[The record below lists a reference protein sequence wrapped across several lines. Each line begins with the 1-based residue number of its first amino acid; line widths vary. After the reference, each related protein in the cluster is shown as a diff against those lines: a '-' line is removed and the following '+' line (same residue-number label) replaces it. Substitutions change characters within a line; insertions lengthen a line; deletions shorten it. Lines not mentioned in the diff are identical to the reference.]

1 MLNKGI
7 LLAGKEKLYNII
19 RGSVSHVSLSYSPQT
34 DIKAGTRVNITVNA
48 NSGYQN
54 PSVSVTKNDGTGSVT
69 VSGSGSS
76 RYFTMPKS
84 DVTINASASLIPT
97 YSVSGSASGGGIS
110 FSKTSGIRAGETVTV
125 YLSPNSY
132 YVLSSLTSSP
142 SVSFSG
148 SGNTRTFKMPSSN
161 VRVTATFVA
170 WNLAITVGDHY
181 YNGRHHYLGYSNANG
196 TGRIQY
202 HNGSDYLPYQANIR
216 SLFTWWDDNSN
227 SVRGHDYM
235 TSRFEDEQDIAIT
248 RLDNG
253 KHYFCF
259 DNSSVSHM
267 INSNKWGDI
276 TRNPLFTKADIGK
289 TIYFYAWKWG
299 LQPW

>member
-1 MLNKGI
+1 MINNKK
-7 LLAGKEKLYNII
+7 LLMGAQEKLYNII
-19 RGSVSHVSLSYSPQT
+19 RGTVSNVSLSYSPQT
-34 DIKAGTRVNITVNA
+34 DIKAGTRVNITVTA

-161 VRVTATFVA
+161 VRVTATFVQYTHK
-170 WNLAITVGDHY
+170 IVVGTKT
-181 YNGRHHYLGYSNANG
+181 YN
-196 TGRIQY
+196 
-202 HNGSDYLPYQANIR
+202 NIR
-216 SLFTWWDDNSN
+216 TEWGWQPYSGIGSFSPVAIPPYGDAQMLYTEYSVYTKRYDTYLSSNKNDDAEWSDMAVN
-227 SVRGHDYM
+227 
-235 TSRFEDEQDIAIT
+235 IT
-248 RLDNG
+248 RLDTG
-253 KHYFCF
+253 FTVYDLSPGESKIDTKLF
-259 DNSSVSHM
+259 DANDV
-267 INSNKWGDI
+267 
-276 TRNPLFTKADIGK
+276 GK
-289 TIYFYAWKWG
+289 TIYLKIVKS
-299 LQPW
+299 

>member
-7 LLAGKEKLYNII
+7 LLAGKEKLYNVY
-19 RGSVSHVSLSYSPQT
+19 RGTVSHVSLSYSPQT

-132 YVLSSLTSSP
+132 HTLSSLTSSP

-148 SGNTRTFKMPSSN
+148 SGNTRTFRMPSSN
-161 VRVTATFVA
+161 VRVTATFGKNYNFAVQ
-170 WNLAITVGDHY
+170 VDS
-181 YNGRHHYLGYSNANG
+181 YNGYQYGKYLGSGAILENSTGWDIQVFATNYKDSPVTTEFRSYSSG
-196 TGRIQY
+196 VPST
-202 HNGSDYLPYQANIR
+202 LT
-216 SLFTWWDDNSN
+216 LC
-227 SVRGHDYM
+227 
-235 TSRFEDEQDIAIT
+235 
-248 RLDNG
+248 RLDTNFTMTFS
-253 KHYFCF
+253 K
-259 DNSSVSHM
+259 
-267 INSNKWGDI
+267 SNYHRTEGAFFQTSDV
-276 TRNPLFTKADIGK
+276 GK
-289 TIYFYAWKWG
+289 TLYIKIM
-299 LQPW
+299 

>member
-7 LLAGKEKLYNII
+7 LLSGKEKLYNVY
-19 RGSVSHVSLSYSPQT
+19 RGTVSNVSLSYSPQT

-132 YVLSSLTSSP
+132 YTLSSLTSSP

-161 VRVTATFVA
+161 VRVTAKFVA
-170 WNLAITVGDHY
+170 NYTHLITLGTRSLNMGQLVEVGFDNFNANFGSISPTTVRGDTIQSLVAYFGKANNSYETHIRTSYSSDNNYPESMKITRTDTNKTITVPQGEGYAAY
-181 YNGRHHYLGYSNANG
+181 YHTPASTGLRSNIFNE
-196 TGRIQY
+196 
-202 HNGSDYLPYQANIR
+202 NE
-216 SLFTWWDDNSN
+216 
-227 SVRGHDYM
+227 V
-235 TSRFEDEQDIAIT
+235 
-248 RLDNG
+248 
-253 KHYFCF
+253 
-259 DNSSVSHM
+259 
-267 INSNKWGDI
+267 
-276 TRNPLFTKADIGK
+276 GK
-289 TIYFYAWKWG
+289 TIPIKIQY
-299 LQPW
+299 

>member
-7 LLAGKEKLYNII
+7 LLSGKEKLYNVY
-19 RGSVSHVSLSYSPQT
+19 RGTVSNVSLSYSPQT

-110 FSKTSGIRAGETVTV
+110 FSKTSGIRSGETVTV

-170 WNLAITVGDHY
+170 PSVSGSDAFVWSKDYDVTGDGDTTY
-181 YNGRHHYLGYSNANG
+181 YNIYTLDIPNITLGNVYSGRFTCTYKYIDQNHPVLSGIPRFTLANNTKFNG
-196 TGRIQY
+196 TIILDTSIGTFSKRFSGTSSGNVDSY
-202 HNGSDYLPYQANIR
+202 PDNLPNPEKQINVTY
-216 SLFTWWDDNSN
+216 T
-227 SVRGHDYM
+227 VR
-235 TSRFEDEQDIAIT
+235 
-248 RLDNG
+248 L
-253 KHYFCF
+253 
-259 DNSSVSHM
+259 
-267 INSNKWGDI
+267 
-276 TRNPLFTKADIGK
+276 P
-289 TIYFYAWKWG
+289 
-299 LQPW
+299 